1 MNKISVHSSVFD
13 ANIAVSITAVY
24 SKCHLE
30 QRVLENYRRNRMGKY
45 VYIIVV
51 HLSTF
56 TIFIMQI
63 LYYFK
68 IKDLSREYKFETRC
82 IVESTCPP
90 AW

>member
-1 MNKISVHSSVFD
+1 
-13 ANIAVSITAVY
+13 
-24 SKCHLE
+24 
-30 QRVLENYRRNRMGKY
+30 MGKY